1 MVIEGCLAPV
11 PSEDSWRTGAMDW
24 NRIEGN
30 WKQFKGQVRE
40 KWGRL
45 TDNDLDV
52 INGRQAL
59 AKDEAKKGC
68 RGLVQDTA
76 VDSGTLG

>member
-1 MVIEGCLAPV
+1 
-11 PSEDSWRTGAMDW
+11 MDW

-45 TDNDLDV
+45 TDDDFDI
-52 INGRQAL
+52 INGRQ
-59 AKDEAKKGC
+59 DELEGEVSRTLRPGQGRSRKGC
-68 RGLVQDTA
+68 RGLVHDSA

>member
-1 MVIEGCLAPV
+1 
-11 PSEDSWRTGAMDW
+11 MDW
-24 NRIEGN
+24 NRIAGN
-30 WKQFKGQVRE
+30 WQQFKGQVRE

-45 TDNDLDV
+45 TDDDLDL
-52 INGRQAL
+52 INGGRTSWRARFKNLQSGRGRSQ
-59 AKDEAKKGC
+59 KGC